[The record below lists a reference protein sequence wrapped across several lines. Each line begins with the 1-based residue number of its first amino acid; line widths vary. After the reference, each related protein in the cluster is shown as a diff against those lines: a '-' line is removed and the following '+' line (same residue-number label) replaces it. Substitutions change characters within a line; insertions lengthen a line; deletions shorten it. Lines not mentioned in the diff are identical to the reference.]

1 MEGMPLKS
9 EIDAAGADAPAEGS
23 NWLVPLMV
31 LVSGMFMSLLDT
43 TIVTVAIPHMQNDFG
58 ATTQDI
64 QWVTTGYT
72 LALGVVVPLSGWLGD
87 RFGLSRVYLWGM
99 VGFAATSAL
108 CGMAWSLNSMIVFRV
123 LQAIPG
129 GVLPVA
135 AMSMVYR
142 IVPRAKI
149 GSAMGIY
156 GIGVSFAPA
165 VGPTLGGYL
174 VEYVD
179 WRLIFY
185 INAPIGVL
193 GAVAAFFLLPR
204 TPPTSKRGLDWWGF
218 GTIGYAM
225 FAVLLAV
232 SKGQDWH
239 WGSYPILLLFTSAA
253 FSIALFVVI
262 ELERD
267 EPLIEL
273 RVLRNWPFVNSLLLI
288 GVLTMGLQVILFFL
302 PLFLQDTQGYSALPA
317 GLLMLPESLVVV
329 ALMPLAGNL
338 YDRIGARWPAVI
350 GLAIAAYGTW
360 MMCQITPDMTRADV
374 ILWTCVRAAGNG
386 LALMPIMTGGLAAV
400 PDRYTSSGTTLNN
413 IMQRLSGSLGLSLM
427 TVLQVNQQSQMMAD
441 RSMMVPANS
450 ANPRVQDTV
459 RQGASA
465 MYGMYQQLSAEV
477 VAGSYSDVFYVMAM
491 ISASGVL
498 LALMLRKPTPAAV
511 VEAAVVEAAVVE
523 AAPANTPA
531 WEPLPRETARPTPPG
546 GDERAHAARTPAR
559 SPGER
564 ETSLTR

>member
-1 MEGMPLKS
+1 MPLKT
-9 EIDAAGADAPAEGS
+9 EVDPGVEAPAEGAK
-23 NWLVPLMV
+23 WLIPLLV
-31 LVSGMFMSLLDT
+31 LVAGMFMSLLDT

-58 ATTQDI
+58 ATTQEI

-108 CGMAWSLNSMIVFRV
+108 CGIAWSLDSMIVFRV

-156 GIGVSFAPA
+156 GIGVAFAPA

-185 INAPIGVL
+185 INAPIGII
-193 GAVAAFFLLPR
+193 GAAAAYFLLPKS
-204 TPPTSKRGLDWWGF
+204 PATSKRTLDWWGF

-225 FAVLLAV
+225 FALLLAV

-239 WGSYPILLLFTSAA
+239 WGSYKIMLLFTSAA
-253 FSIALFVVI
+253 LSFALFVVI
-262 ELERD
+262 ELELD

-273 RVLRNWPFVNSLLLI
+273 RVLKNWPFVNSLLLI

-302 PLFLQDTQGYSALPA
+302 PLFIQNVQGYSALPA
-317 GLLMLPESLVVV
+317 GLLMLPESLVMVV
-329 ALMPLAGNL
+329 LMPLAGNL
-338 YDRIGARWPAVI
+338 YDRFGSRWPAVI
-350 GLAIAAYGTW
+350 GLSVAAYGTW

-386 LALMPIMTGGLAAV
+386 LALMPIMTGGLASI
-400 PDRYTSSGTTLNN
+400 PRRYTSSGTTLNN
-413 IMQRLSGSLGLSLM
+413 IMQRVAGSLGLSVM
-427 TVLQVNQQSQMMAD
+427 TVLQVDQQSQLMAD
-441 RSMMVPANS
+441 RSSMIPAYSTKPQVQHTVSQGTS
-450 ANPRVQDTV
+450 AL
-459 RQGASA
+459 
-465 MYGMYQQLSAEV
+465 YGLYQQLQAQV
-477 VAGSYSDVFYVMAM
+477 VASSYSDVFYMMALV
-491 ISASGVL
+491 SASGVL
-498 LALMLRKPTPAAV
+498 LALMLRKGPSTAEVETIPTATPAV
-511 VEAAVVEAAVVE
+511 V
-523 AAPANTPA
+523 APATVPEVATP
-531 WEPLPRETARPTPPG
+531 EPMREVVRAGGRAGRPG
-546 GDERAHAARTPAR
+546 GELTGA
-559 SPGER
+559 
-564 ETSLTR
+564 TSSAVRVVS